1 MFLKVIPILIIIAYM
16 VGCLVVGYVVF
27 RSKTKM
33 KSGDYFIGDRT
44 SGAFVGPMSYIS
56 TVFSALVFMGAV
68 GIYFALG
75 IGFNIFLISE
85 MFLLA
90 VFVPTVGY
98 LFWRLAHQHQY
109 VTPADLMTHRYG
121 NSRVVRIIVGLNT
134 VGFMIFFM
142 ATQIVGI
149 SYIME
154 TITGGLMSYGASV
167 ILISVVLSVYIVL
180 GGFRAIEYT
189 DTFQVIILM
198 TCVVGTFLYLSTSID
213 WSEAFVQAQQI
224 RPALFKAPGPIPIYT
239 TKLYISQLFVIG
251 LGFALM
257 PQLWVR
263 IYAVKNEKGLQNIVT
278 YFIGS
283 TTILFVISFFLAV
296 AAAPIIGKL
305 FAEGEKIIPA
315 KIVMKLMFSNMPSWL
330 AATLLTGAIA
340 ATMSTVDSAVLALSS
355 ILTVDLYRKPFNPDM
370 DPAKEATIGRVISV
384 MLIVIM
390 AILAFYPPKLLFNS
404 LIDMAYPGL
413 VTLVPAAILGMF
425 WKKAGTAAAIASIVS
440 GSILAVYLI
449 FNKNPMGL
457 YSGFWTLLLSL
468 VVFGLVTI
476 FVPAKEEGFF
486 RDVER
491 LSAHE

>member
-1 MFLKVIPILIIIAYM
+1 MLLKVIPILIIVVYM
-16 VGCLVVGYVVF
+16 LVCLVVGYVVF

-33 KSGDYFIGDRT
+33 DSGDYFIGNRT

-68 GIYFALG
+68 GIYFILG

-90 VFVPTVGY
+90 VFIPTVGY
-98 LFWRLAHQHQY
+98 LFWKLAHQHKY

-121 NSRVVRIIVGLNT
+121 NGRTVRIIVGLNT

-189 DTFQVIILM
+189 DTLQVIILM
-198 TCVVGTFLYLSTSID
+198 TCVVGTFIFLSTSIE
-213 WSEAFVQAQQI
+213 WSAVFAQAQQI
-224 RPALFKAPGPIPIYT
+224 RPALFKTPGPIPIYT
-239 TKLYISQLFVIG
+239 MKLYISQLFIIG
-251 LGFALM
+251 LGFVLM

-263 IYAVKNEKGLQNIVT
+263 IYAVKSEKGLQNIVT
-278 YFIGS
+278 YFIG
-283 TTILFVISFFLAV
+283 TTIILFVISFFLAV
-296 AAAPIIGKL
+296 AAAPIIAEL
-305 FAEGEKIIPA
+305 FAGGEKIIPA
-315 KIVMKLMFSNMPSWL
+315 KIVMKLMFGNMPSWL
-330 AATLLTGAIA
+330 AATLLTGAVA

-355 ILTVDLYRKPFNPDM
+355 ILTVDLYRKPFNPEM
-370 DPAKEATIGRVISV
+370 DPAREATIGRIISV
-384 MLIVIM
+384 VLIAVM
-390 AILAFYPPKLLFNS
+390 AVLAFYPPKLLFNS

-413 VTLVPAAILGMF
+413 VTLAPAAILGMF
-425 WKKAGTAAAIASIVS
+425 WKKAGPAAAIASIVS
-440 GSILAVYLI
+440 GSALAVYLI
-449 FNKNPMGL
+449 FHRNPMGL
-457 YSGFWTLLLSL
+457 YSGFWTLLVSL
-468 VVFGLVTI
+468 VVFVVVTLLI
-476 FVPAKEEGFF
+476 PAKEEDYF

-491 LSAHE
+491 VSV